1 MPVKF
6 YSFKQALWPRSV
18 RLTLAE
24 KNITDIE
31 VIEVNLAAGENFS
44 PEYLRIN
51 KNATVP
57 TLVNTDTKQILD
69 DSTAITEY
77 LDANYPGT
85 ELYSTSDMATITH
98 WIREAHSI
106 DGFLLVFSPSDS
118 VELEHKKAFVEG
130 FFEGRVKALAEF
142 IQQQDTPFYR
152 EKLQQTNSFLVAYK
166 YPEQAQPLFDLHRA
180 EWRKAE
186 LFLDQLEDQLVS
198 GPYVVGV
205 KYTAADVHVI
215 PLLVHLKSIKG
226 DVVFSGRPNLQQYL
240 TRVSSRESFKLVY
253 DA

>member
-31 VIEVNLAAGENFS
+31 
-44 PEYLRIN
+44 
-51 KNATVP
+51 
-57 TLVNTDTKQILD
+57 ILD
-69 DSTAITEY
+69 DSTTITEY
-77 LDANYPGT
+77 LDSNYPGT
-85 ELYSTSDMATITH
+85 ELYSTSDMVTITH
-98 WIREAHSI
+98 WIDTI
-106 DGFLLVFSPSDS
+106 LMGFSWCFLHPILLNWS
-118 VELEHKKAFVEG
+118 
-130 FFEGRVKALAEF
+130 R
-142 IQQQDTPFYR
+142 QNTPFYR

-166 YPEQAQPLFDLHRA
+166 YPEQAQPLYDLHRA

-186 LFLDQLEDQLVS
+186 LLLDQLEDQLES
-198 GPYVVGV
+198 GPYIVGV

-215 PLLVHLKSIKG
+215 PLLVHLKSIKS

-240 TRVSSRESFKLVY
+240 TKVSSRESFKLVY